1 MTAAGLPSPTTWPAL
16 RPDAPTLFHQTQPSV
31 RHAARP
37 PAPAPVRGNGGA
49 RHRNPGRPGLVK
61 VVAAATMALWMADST
76 ATTLVVPALAD
87 DRIGSALPVT
97 QLSWMSTISFATIAA
112 LLATAGRLADL
123 VGRRAVLALG
133 MAAFGLGACA
143 VIAAPT
149 FPVLL
154 AGRLTQS
161 VGSAMMVPASL
172 ALLLAELPP
181 GRRTGALAWWSA
193 ASGIGA
199 VLAQAGGGTILAA
212 AGWRAVYVPCAVG
225 ALAVL
230 LLTAEVPRSRNPRAD
245 LPLPRSRAL
254 REGPDLAGALLLVAA
269 IGGAVLVLSLG
280 GRWGWTSPR
289 TLGLAGFAV
298 VALGGAVATS
308 VRHGGV
314 GAIDLRLWRRPG
326 FGFGWLTT
334 LLYGIESFTVLMV
347 APMYLRAHGMD
358 ARQAGL
364 GLAPMSLAVIVAA
377 PLSAM
382 LARRRGPA
390 PVILLS
396 GVTVG
401 VAALLMLGESVP
413 GARSVLA
420 ATVMGLGLGALAAST
435 SMMGTL
441 AAEPAQY
448 GAAVG
453 AVTTARM
460 LGGALGVA
468 AASAAMERPLPI
480 GPAPSFATV
489 AAGLLAVA
497 ALICAAVLIRGRPHR
512 TPMSTAAPRRTPVE
526 PPGRTGTPRRTPGKA
541 VESGRR
547 TPGKAVEP
555 ARRTPGRAVESA
567 RGASDLS
574 AEQEVVVLRRLLV
587 ELREAFAQV
596 HDGAELELTRLQVD
610 LPRPRLPEGWAN
622 RDLFERS

>member
-31 RHAARP
+31 RHA
-37 PAPAPVRGNGGA
+37 PAVRGAQPAVPVRGGA
-49 RHRNPGRPGLVK
+49 RHRNSGRPGLVK

-97 QLSWMSTISFATIAA
+97 ELSWMSTISFATIAA

-149 FPVLL
+149 FPMLL
-154 AGRLTQS
+154 AGRLAQS

-212 AGWRAVYVPCAVG
+212 AGWRAVYIPCALG

-230 LLTAEVPRSRNPRAD
+230 VLTAEVPRSSNPRAA
-245 LPLPRSRAL
+245 LAGTRSRAA
-254 REGPDLAGALLLVAA
+254 RPDLAGALLLVAA

-280 GRWGWTSPR
+280 GRWGWTAPR
-289 TLGLAGFAV
+289 TLALAGFAV

-308 VRHGGV
+308 VRHGGA

-334 LLYGIESFTVLMV
+334 LFYGVESFTVLMV

-396 GVTVG
+396 GVIVG
-401 VAALLMLGESVP
+401 VAALLMLGERVP
-413 GARSVLA
+413 GARSVLV

-480 GPAPSFATV
+480 GPMPAFATV

-512 TPMSTAAPRRTPVE
+512 TPMSTAVPRRTLAE
-526 PPGRTGTPRRTPGKA
+526 PPGRKGT
-541 VESGRR
+541 
-547 TPGKAVEP
+547 
-555 ARRTPGRAVESA
+555 ARRTPDKTAESARRTSGSAVESA
-567 RGASDLS
+567 RRTPDKAVEAGMS

-596 HDGAELELTRLQVD
+596 RDGAELELARLQVD